1 VSAIPLS
8 FRKGLHEVG
17 AGNWAWIQPDGSW
30 GYSNSGLIADGGE
43 TLLVDTLY
51 DLAKTRE
58 MLAGYRKAVPAA
70 ARIGTLV
77 NTHANGDHYFGN
89 QLVQAPRIIASR
101 ACAEEM
107 KDRPPRD
114 RAKQLRDWRSLG
126 EAGVFFHENL
136 GGKFDFENT
145 ELVLPNEVFDDT
157 LVLQVGGKRVELHNV
172 GPAHTLG
179 DVLVWVPQ
187 DRIVYTGDIIF
198 AESHPIVW
206 DGPIR
211 NWIKACDLM
220 IGWGAEVVVP
230 GHGPVSD
237 LRVVRDTKRYW
248 EYLTIEARRR
258 FDAGMGERE
267 AADDISLDGFRSW
280 IDAERIVVNVNSLY
294 REFRGDKTPP
304 DVFGMCGRM
313 LRWRNARK
321 GATA

>member
-1 VSAIPLS
+1 MVSA

-43 TLLVDTLY
+43 SLLVDTLY

-70 ARIGTLV
+70 ARIGALV

-114 RAKQLRDWRSLG
+114 RAQQLRDWRSLG
-126 EAGVFFHENL
+126 DAGVFFHENL
-136 GGKFDFENT
+136 DGKFDFENT
-145 ELVLPNEVFDDT
+145 ELVLPNEVFDDK
-157 LVLQVGGKRVELHNV
+157 LELKVGGKRVELHNV

-237 LRVVRDTKRYW
+237 LRAVRDTKRYW
-248 EYLTIEARRR
+248 EYLTGEARKR

-267 AADDISLDGFRSW
+267 AADDISLDGFRAW

-294 REFRGDKTPP
+294 REFRGDTTPP
-304 DVFGMCGRM
+304 DVFGLCGRM
-313 LRWRNARK
+313 LHWRNARK